1 MAYCTVT
8 ETSILAPLP
17 DPTEPQ
23 PLEPFEAVIARVLD
37 VAREHPDDPA
47 VVLGGTVWPYRQLC
61 DAALA
66 LAGELA
72 GLGVGPGQAVG
83 VTGTKSPGLVTVI
96 LAVLARNA
104 ILVPLDPALPELR
117 RREMLERADAALL
130 IEAGEPAGIA
140 PIDLSGTNIRRY
152 SIPVVPAVTDEIR
165 AQAGGYQLPEID
177 GDDPMYLLFTSGTTG
192 EPKGIVGR
200 QRGLAHFLAWERR
213 ATGVGPGDRVAQLT
227 GLSFDVVLRDLFLPL
242 TSGAALHMP
251 PFAPGATAPEEVL
264 AFLARDRVTIIHA
277 VPTIAAFWLS
287 YVPEG
292 IDLSALRWV
301 LFAGEPLPGALVRR
315 WREAFGTRQV
325 GNLYGPTE
333 TTLAKCFAEVGAAPE
348 DGIQPVGRAIP
359 GAQALVLDGDR
370 LCGPGELGEIV
381 IRTPYRS
388 LGYLGAS
395 GDPRP
400 PFIRNPFTDD
410 PADLVYR
417 TGDRGRYRAD
427 GVLEIHGRLDDQIKI
442 LGVRIEPSEVTAALL
457 EHPGVRSAAV
467 VAHDDPRG
475 EKALVAYLVPQNGHL
490 DERDVRSHLAGRL
503 LPAKVPRLFV
513 TMRELPRTPNGKID
527 RRALPQPSWNGDAH
541 GAGAMDPA
549 ATASAAGPGGA
560 APGAAIGS
568 DAATDAVTAIFRE
581 LLGSSSI
588 GPDDD
593 FFQFGGH
600 SLLAARLIQRIESRL
615 GVRVQ
620 VRSLFIHPTARGL
633 AGLVVGGGEGSRPA
647 SASAGG
653 TTFAAGAAAPTSAAG
668 AAPPPRPAAAST
680 ASSTASGPAA
690 GATAASGAA
699 ADALVPIHPAGTLAP
714 LFAVPGVGSRILFLR
729 RLARHLGD
737 DQPLYGL
744 HTRFL
749 DDGSVYEHIEDLAA
763 VYVRAIRAVQPEGP
777 YQLVGFSYGG
787 LVAFEVARQL
797 AAAGLGVGFLG
808 VVDSRLPGLQMH
820 GRWSVPRSV
829 PRRVLNLAALL
840 QPLSVPARR
849 SYLRMRLAMAWHNG
863 EAHLVRTFHERFPN
877 GLFGWAPAHPYGPD
891 ELEWVAADRAASRR
905 YTPQP
910 FPGRIDYFWAAHT
923 QHPASVYD
931 HREGWAELARGGMD
945 VHPVPGN
952 HLTVMAEPLI
962 ASTAAAIRHALA
974 DTRASR

>member
-1 MAYCTVT
+1 MS
-8 ETSILAPLP
+8 EISILAPLP

-37 VAREHPDDPA
+37 VARDRPDDPA
-47 VVLGGTVWPYRQLC
+47 VVLGETVWSYRQLC

-66 LAGELA
+66 LAAELA
-72 GLGVGPGQAVG
+72 GLGVEPGQAVG
-83 VTGTKSPGLVTVI
+83 VTGTKSLGLVTVV
-96 LAVLARNA
+96 LAALARNA
-104 ILVPLDPALPELR
+104 ILVPLDPALPGLR
-117 RREMLERADAALL
+117 RRQMLEQAGAVLL
-130 IEAGEPAGIA
+130 IEAGEPSGIA
-140 PIDLSGTNIRRY
+140 PIDLSGTDIRRY
-152 SIPVVPAVTDEIR
+152 SIPVVPALTDEVR
-165 AQAGGYQLPEID
+165 ARAAGYEVPEID

-200 QRGLAHFLAWERR
+200 QRGLAHFLAWERG
-213 ATGVGPGDRVAQLT
+213 ATGAGPGDRVAQLT

-251 PFAPGATAPEEVL
+251 PFAPAATAPEELL

-277 VPTIAAFWLS
+277 VPTIVAFWLS

-315 WREAFGTRQV
+315 WREAFGTKQV

-333 TTLAKCFAEVGAAPE
+333 TTLAKCFAEVGPEPE

-359 GAQALVLDGDR
+359 GAQALVLDGER

-388 LGYLGAS
+388 LGHLGAS
-395 GDPRP
+395 GDPKP
-400 PFIRNPFTDD
+400 PFTRNPFTDD

-417 TGDRGRYRAD
+417 TGDRGRYRVD
-427 GVLEIHGRLDDQIKI
+427 GVLEIHGRLDDQVKI

-475 EKALVAYLVPQNGHL
+475 EKALVAYLVPKNGHL
-490 DERDVRSHLAGRL
+490 DERDVRSHLGSRL

-513 TMRELPRTPNGKID
+513 TMPELPRTPNGKVD
-527 RRALPQPSWNGDAH
+527 RRALPEPSWNGDAH
-541 GAGAMDPA
+541 LVGVVDPA
-549 ATASAAGPGGA
+549 GTGPAVAADQTTVA
-560 APGAAIGS
+560 S

-581 LLGSSSI
+581 LLGSPSI

-600 SLLAARLIQRIESRL
+600 SLLAARLIQRIEARL

-620 VRSLFIHPTARGL
+620 VRSLFVHPTARGL
-633 AGLVVGGGEGSRPA
+633 ADLAANGGEGSRPA
-647 SASAGG
+647 GRTASAARSAPGE
-653 TTFAAGAAAPTSAAG
+653 APAVPSGAAHAELT
-668 AAPPPRPAAAST
+668 
-680 ASSTASGPAA
+680 
-690 GATAASGAA
+690 GAA
-699 ADALVPIHPAGTLAP
+699 ADALVPIQPTGTLRP
-714 LFAVPGVGSRILFLR
+714 LFAIPGVGSRILFLR
-729 RLARHLGD
+729 RLARHLGQ

-749 DDGSVYEHIEDLAA
+749 DDGTVYERVEDLAA

-797 AAAGLGVGFLG
+797 ASAGLGVAFLG
-808 VVDSRLPGLQMH
+808 IVDSRLPGLRMH
-820 GRWSVPRSV
+820 ASWSVPRSI
-829 PRRVLNLAALL
+829 PRRFINLAALL

-863 EAHLVRTFHERFPN
+863 EAHLVRAFHDRFPH
-877 GLFGWAPAHPYGPD
+877 GLFGWSPVHPYGPD
-891 ELEWVAADRAASRR
+891 EMEWAAADRAASRR
-905 YTPQP
+905 YTPGR
-910 FPGRIDYFWAAHT
+910 FPGRITYFWAAHS
-923 QHPASVYD
+923 QHPPSVYD
-931 HREGWAELARGGMD
+931 HREGWADLARGGMD
-945 VHPVPGN
+945 IRAVPGN

-962 ASTAAAIRHALA
+962 ATTAAAVRAALA
-974 DTRASR
+974 DARR